1 MACHHIHEWVSHE
14 VLPLCPRGSLRSHV
28 DTPCAKEVGDLGV
41 PRGAG
46 SVDRSAPVNEIRS
59 PHDSISSGN
68 GKSTR
73 FVMSDL
79 LADQFFVGLA
89 IETVGI
95 KAEILRIRRGN
106 AVRSRVY

>member
-1 MACHHIHEWVSHE
+1 M
-14 VLPLCPRGSLRSHV
+14 
-28 DTPCAKEVGDLGV
+28 GDLGV

-59 PHDSISSGN
+59 PHDSIASGN

-79 LADQFFVGLA
+79 LAD
-89 IETVGI
+89 
-95 KAEILRIRRGN
+95 
-106 AVRSRVY
+106 